1 MIWPRGISKKGER
14 RNKLERVVS
23 WRPEKRPAPNIAP
36 VTADSLSGMR
46 TEIILLDLTMWMS
59 FGDLIKSHFYGE
71 ARMMGVVVE
80 THWWQKHTD
89 DNSTRKARVHGGLFC
104 FKMGKVCV
112 CLHLDG
118 KDPGGGKG
126 WRFKKAIMIPLLT
139 SQRVISLE
147 FRSRVQYTELCKCT
161 SIIKAWELSN
171 QRSIYWIVNLGNS
184 TLYGLYGWLILEAF
198 WVTSMEYVG
207 MKKWL
212 KSLSSPHSYL
222 IPGALHSRSV
232 NCIWMED
239 IDRADIY
246 DSEFQIPDL
255 CLRP

>member
-1 MIWPRGISKKGER
+1 MEK
-14 RNKLERVVS
+14 
-23 WRPEKRPAPNIAP
+23 PE
-36 VTADSLSGMR
+36 
-46 TEIILLDLTMWMS
+46 
-59 FGDLIKSHFYGE
+59 
-71 ARMMGVVVE
+71 
-80 THWWQKHTD
+80 WWGLWLKHTD
-89 DNSTRKARVHGGLFC
+89 DRNTLMTIALERPESTEGC
-104 FKMGKVCV
+104 FVLRWERFVCV
-112 CLHLDG
+112 YIWTEKILER
-118 KDPGGGKG
+118 GKG

-222 IPGALHSRSV
+222 IPGALIAFEWKTLTGQTFMILSSKFLTCVWDHKL
-232 NCIWMED
+232 MEV
-239 IDRADIY
+239 
-246 DSEFQIPDL
+246 DSFL
-255 CLRP
+255 HFRLLRPSIEFNHSFDTQCSIRQEIERKQVNTQLKS